1 MYFQKISK
9 INNIKGAR
17 NGSLL
22 GVSSC
27 SVPQTTSP
35 EDTGPSTVECGRLGE
50 TEGRKKVRRTL
61 EKWPTLKARIDSGS
75 GQGSGDWKVAGRIDS
90 PGRKKKVKRL

>member
-1 MYFQKISK
+1 MYFHKISRT
-9 INNIKGAR
+9 NNVKGAR

-27 SVPQTTSP
+27 SVPPNPSH

-50 TEGRKKVRRTL
+50 FVGKNKVRRTL
-61 EKWPTLKARIDSGS
+61 EKWPTLKAKMDSSS
-75 GQGSGDWKVAGRIDS
+75 GQGSGEKKIAGRNES
-90 PGRKKKVKRL
+90 PRMKKKVKRL